1 MLSMRGGEGGESG
14 GFGAEGSV
22 RITRE
27 IGARGVC
34 CFSGAAGAL
43 EGDRLEIGGLFSAG
57 VRGVLRVECVE
68 TGGCAGVV
76 AAFHCLECVGE
87 LAR

>member
-1 MLSMRGGEGGESG
+1 MRGGEGSEGG

-27 IGARGVC
+27 IGARGVG
-34 CFSGAAGAL
+34 CFGGAASAL

-57 VRGVLRVECVE
+57 VRGVLGVECVE
-68 TGGCAGVV
+68 ARGCAGVV
-76 AAFHCLECVGE
+76 AAFHCLEGVGE
-87 LAR
+87 LTR